1 MMSPPVRMPS
11 PSRPH
16 LAAVHAA
23 SCRAR
28 QRPRHRRR
36 VRLAAPPRV
45 APTKAVAA
53 AKATRRVSDVVTAN
67 RFRHRHVAKAGR
79 RKTGAARPA
88 SAATMARMAAAMPDT
103 VAAVTLVRVSMHR
116 EDERLLAVV
125 AVHRAVNLQHRRV
138 VARVAP
144 VAPAARGMAAAAPV
158 PLPAVAGV
166 NAATSTIVAPAVVDH
181 ERGVMAAVS
190 LAIPAAGGARL
201 PRGKV
206 ATVGA
211 TATAFPANREA
222 SRRAVQAPPAG
233 AVQPVAARQP
243 SRAHAAGSADRR
255 SLARP
260 DQCQR
265 RPDSNRDLLSRSY
278 LGNEASANCSCSTG
292 VSDTEMQIASVGRS
306 SASN

>member
-1 MMSPPVRMPS
+1 
-11 PSRPH
+11 
-16 LAAVHAA
+16 
-23 SCRAR
+23 
-28 QRPRHRRR
+28 
-36 VRLAAPPRV
+36 
-45 APTKAVAA
+45 
-53 AKATRRVSDVVTAN
+53 
-67 RFRHRHVAKAGR
+67 
-79 RKTGAARPA
+79 
-88 SAATMARMAAAMPDT
+88 
-103 VAAVTLVRVSMHR
+103 MHR
-116 EDERLLAVV
+116 EDERLLAAV
-125 AVHRAVNLQHRRV
+125 AAHRAVNLQHRRV

-206 ATVGA
+206 VTVGA